1 MEGKHD
7 IGGGQSKV
15 PVNIDDHRI
24 EPGTAVDLFTLP
36 TRSLLAERRPGAL
49 KRKLRKRVKRL
60 ASLQEKL
67 YAERRRALLL
77 VFQGMDAAGKDSNI
91 KYVTSGVNPQGFLVT
106 NFGPPSSEELRHSW
120 LQRHWEALPG
130 RGSIGIFNRSHYEEV
145 VTLRAQPDLLARRN
159 LPTQQIDESFWQQRF
174 DDIVNFEEHLGS
186 DGTAVIKFFLHISK
200 EEQRRRLRRRLDK
213 PAKYWKFDPSDL
225 QARSLWDDYQRA
237 YAAAIAA
244 TSTASA
250 PWYVIPADSKPAARV
265 LVASIIVATLKAMS
279 PSFPPPI
286 ATEQELEVA
295 RASLQQ
301 EEPLETSPGNNE
313 QEV

>member
-1 MEGKHD
+1 MDDEQD
-7 IGGGQSKV
+7 LSGGQSKV
-15 PVNIDDHRI
+15 PVNIDEHRI
-24 EPGTAVDLFTLP
+24 EPRTVVDLFALP
-36 TRSLLAERRPGAL
+36 TRPALAERRPGAL
-49 KRKLRKRVKRL
+49 KRMLRKRVKRL

-174 DDIVNFEEHLGS
+174 DDIVSFEEHLSS

-225 QARSLWDDYQRA
+225 QARSLWDDYQHA

-244 TSTASA
+244 TSTAPA

-265 LVASIIVATLKAMS
+265 LVASIIVATLKAMA

-295 RASLQQ
+295 RESLQ
-301 EEPLETSPGNNE
+301 EEAPLETSPGNDE
-313 QEV
+313 QEA